1 MSSSTPRVSGTAV
14 PPANGAN
21 STSASAPPGA
31 QTSQENSGVPGP
43 EVGVTLEDLSGSPAI
58 QQISDSMCVGDA
70 SGASLDDLL

>member
-21 STSASAPPGA
+21 SMSASAPPGA
-31 QTSQENSGVPGP
+31 QKSKEISDVPVP
-43 EVGVTLEDLSGSPAI
+43 KVRVTLEDLSGVPAT

-70 SGASLDDLL
+70 SEASLDDLL